1 MKRMRDRSTSPEGGQ
16 ARDPQARELAELRST
31 LAEERRR
38 YEARIGELEQELR
51 QERERFERL
60 RQAGEGERRRIAGL
74 LHDDLQQLVASARL
88 QAQVLQSGIASGR
101 PLEAIGRRLD
111 ELLEEAIRK
120 ARELSREI
128 TLSAPVAEPD
138 DGPPPAVQ
146 RVAGP
151 AGRKRTRTRVR
162 VLLADDHRTVRQ
174 GLAALLNEQT
184 GIRVVGEASTGQ
196 EAVEMVRRLDPD
208 VVLMDVS
215 MPDMDG
221 IEATRLIKAEMPRVR
236 VIGLSMY
243 DKRRDIVEELKKA
256 GAETCLSKGALSET
270 VISAIRGE

>member
-1 MKRMRDRSTSPEGGQ
+1 MRDRSTSPEGGQ
-16 ARDPQARELAELRST
+16 ARDSQARELAELRSA
-31 LAEERRR
+31 LAEERSR
-38 YEARIGELEQELR
+38 YEMRIGELEQQLR

-60 RQAGEGERRRIAGL
+60 NRAVDQERRRIARL
-74 LHDDLQQLVASARL
+74 FHDDLQQLVASARL
-88 QAQVLQSGIASGR
+88 QAQILQSSIASGR

-111 ELLEEAIRK
+111 EMLEEAIRK
-120 ARELSREI
+120 ARELSHELNLEAPAAEPADRP
-128 TLSAPVAEPD
+128 LPAQPVAE
-138 DGPPPAVQ
+138 
-146 RVAGP
+146 P
-151 AGRKRTRTRVR
+151 AGRKRTKTRIR

-174 GLAALLNEQT
+174 GLATLLNEQP

-256 GAETCLSKGALSET
+256 GADTCLSKGALSET
-270 VISAIRGE
+270 VISAIRGK